1 MPDRIW
7 DETAALGTAPIF
19 DDAVYLSEALGLPM
33 NQNEDH
39 LDAELALLARESGI
53 PDPYRFVPP
62 PKTISRA
69 ISTMTLDSDQRS
81 SRSIHSQETQST
93 SFTSAPSRTSRD
105 HLFSSDGSTTK
116 RVPATLPQP
125 TCIVENPKTVAE
137 RPECDFKSRQS
148 STLSIAP
155 SVVSSSTSSRQA
167 HSRKKRSSA
176 IFSMFRR
183 DSGSTCTTS
192 ASHHGHHSKPRGA
205 KLACGHTLSD
215 YDIRAHIQEA
225 SKRGSHVA
233 PECCGSVIPRSVL
246 EIVQTKEET
255 KPAMDHAVDLSDSA
269 FRDSGYCEIAIST
282 ADPPHPTKNLPR
294 SEKPS
299 ALAQVPTRRSRHE
312 AINIDSALANEAFKS
327 FRTQQKE
334 QFERVSSFECNQRK
348 ALSTYHRCSM
358 VLLEAQYRIKREERV
373 EKHNED
379 LELLEERQLLA
390 EHDLLKAQS
399 QETQNV
405 ATALKYIEA
414 YCLGTRNDE
423 ERAHTVSEEDF
434 KKLDRQRM
442 IQQDLPRKHASAIN
456 VLRARQELDT
466 KRRIETQE
474 AELQQL
480 LVDHE
485 NEKVRKEAE
494 YQKELER
501 LDAVIEVRR
510 KRLLQRWDLKFE
522 MWRRDWEAQ
531 HNTTLTA
538 ELEHED
544 WPSRKADHAISIPE
558 ASSLARYVK
567 ATA

>member
-1 MPDRIW
+1 
-7 DETAALGTAPIF
+7 
-19 DDAVYLSEALGLPM
+19 
-33 NQNEDH
+33 
-39 LDAELALLARESGI
+39 
-53 PDPYRFVPP
+53 
-62 PKTISRA
+62 
-69 ISTMTLDSDQRS
+69 
-81 SRSIHSQETQST
+81 
-93 SFTSAPSRTSRD
+93 
-105 HLFSSDGSTTK
+105 
-116 RVPATLPQP
+116 
-125 TCIVENPKTVAE
+125 
-137 RPECDFKSRQS
+137 
-148 STLSIAP
+148 
-155 SVVSSSTSSRQA
+155 
-167 HSRKKRSSA
+167 
-176 IFSMFRR
+176 
-183 DSGSTCTTS
+183 
-192 ASHHGHHSKPRGA
+192 
-205 KLACGHTLSD
+205 
-215 YDIRAHIQEA
+215 
-225 SKRGSHVA
+225 
-233 PECCGSVIPRSVL
+233 
-246 EIVQTKEET
+246 
-255 KPAMDHAVDLSDSA
+255 MDHAVDLSDSA

-282 ADPPHPTKNLPR
+282 ADPPHPTKNLPS

-299 ALAQVPTRRSRHE
+299 ALAQVPARRSRHE

-358 VLLEAQYRIKREERV
+358 VLLEAQYRIKREERA

-379 LELLEERQLLA
+379 LERLEERQLLA

-567 ATA
+567 AAA

>member
-1 MPDRIW
+1 MPDRTW
-7 DETAALGTAPIF
+7 DETVALGTAPIF

-33 NQNEDH
+33 NQSEDH
-39 LDAELALLARESGI
+39 LDAELVLLARESGI
-53 PDPYRFVPP
+53 PDPYRFVPR

-69 ISTMTLDSDQRS
+69 MSTMTLDSDQRS

-93 SFTSAPSRTSRD
+93 SFTSAPSRTSKD
-105 HLFSSDGSTTK
+105 HLFSSDGPSTK
-116 RVPATLPQP
+116 RAPPSHPQP
-125 TCIVENPKTVAE
+125 SPIIESPRMVTE
-137 RPECDFKSRQS
+137 RPESDFKSRQS
-148 STLSIAP
+148 STLSVTP
-155 SVVSSSTSSRQA
+155 SVGSSSASSRRA

-183 DSGSTCTTS
+183 DTGSTCTTS
-192 ASHHGHHSKPRGA
+192 TSHHGHHSKPRGA

-225 SKRGSHVA
+225 SKRGSQA
-233 PECCGSVIPRSVL
+233 TPECCGSAIPRSVL
-246 EIVQTKEET
+246 ETIQTKEEIGL
-255 KPAMDHAVDLSDSA
+255 AIDDAVDMPDSA
-269 FRDSGYCEIAIST
+269 FRDSGFCEIAIST
-282 ADPPHPTKNLPR
+282 AAPLHPIKDLACSENPPT
-294 SEKPS
+294 
-299 ALAQVPTRRSRHE
+299 LAQVPSRRPRHE
-312 AINIDSALANEAFKS
+312 TIKIDSALANEAFKS

-348 ALSTYHRCSM
+348 ALSTYHRCTM
-358 VLLEAQYRIKREERV
+358 VLLEAQYRINREERM
-373 EKHNED
+373 EKHIED
-379 LELLEERQLLA
+379 LERLEERQLLA
-390 EHDLLKAQS
+390 EHDLLTAQS

-414 YCLGTRNDE
+414 YCLGTRDDQ

-434 KKLDRQRM
+434 KKLDRQRL

-466 KRRIETQE
+466 KRRVEAQE

-480 LVDHE
+480 RVDHE
-485 NEKVRKEAE
+485 EEKARKEAE

-544 WPSRKADHAISIPE
+544 WPSRKADHVISIPE

-567 ATA
+567 TVA

>member
-7 DETAALGTAPIF
+7 DETVALGTAPIF
-19 DDAVYLSEALGLPM
+19 DDTVYLSEALGLPID
-33 NQNEDH
+33 QNEDH
-39 LDAELALLARESGI
+39 LDAELALLARESGV

-62 PKTISRA
+62 PETISRA

-116 RVPATLPQP
+116 RVPPTLRRAAS
-125 TCIVENPKTVAE
+125 IVENSQKGTE
-137 RPECDFKSRQS
+137 RPESNFESRQS
-148 STLSIAP
+148 STLSITP
-155 SVVSSSTSSRQA
+155 SLVSNSASSWQA
-167 HSRKKRSSA
+167 QARKKRSSA

-183 DSGSTCTTS
+183 DSGSTCTTP
-192 ASHHGHHSKPRGA
+192 ASHHGHHSKPRGV
-205 KLACGHTLSD
+205 KLACGHMLSD

-225 SKRGSHVA
+225 SRKGSHVA
-233 PECCGSVIPRSVL
+233 PDCCGSLIPRSVL
-246 EIVQTKEET
+246 ESVQTKET
-255 KPAMDHAVDLSDSA
+255 NHAMNNTADLSDTA
-269 FRDSGYCEIAIST
+269 LRDSGYCEIAIST
-282 ADPPHPTKNLPR
+282 ADPPHPIKNLLL
-294 SEKPS
+294 SEKP
-299 ALAQVPTRRSRHE
+299 PTLPQLQARRIRHE
-312 AINIDSALANEAFKS
+312 AISIESALANEAFKS

-348 ALSTYHRCSM
+348 ALSTYHRCTM
-358 VLLEAQYRIKREERV
+358 VLLEAQYRIAREERV

-379 LELLEERQLLA
+379 LERLEERQLLA
-390 EHDLLKAQS
+390 EHDLLKAQA

-414 YCLGTRNDE
+414 YCLSTKNDQ

-434 KKLDRQRM
+434 KKLDRQRL
-442 IQQDLPRKHASAIN
+442 IQQDLPKKHASAIN

-466 KRRIETQE
+466 ERRIEAQE

-480 LVDHE
+480 GVDHE
-485 NEKVRKEAE
+485 REKARKEAE
-494 YQKELER
+494 YQKELEK
-501 LDAVIEVRR
+501 LDAVINVRR

-544 WPSRKADHAISIPE
+544 WPSGKADYTISIPE
-558 ASSLARYVK
+558 ASLLAQYVK
-567 ATA
+567 TAA